1 MHVGRAGVIGAVLAV
16 VTACNGPAAPGPT
29 TGLTGV
35 VLRGPIAPVCQENV
49 ACDAPFSAGF
59 TVRQSGNTV
68 AQFRSD
74 AAGHFTVALQ
84 PGTYQVV
91 PDPDAPVIAPASQ
104 AKTVTVG
111 SVGLTQV
118 QLEFDTGIR

>member
-1 MHVGRAGVIGAVLAV
+1 MRIRIAGAAMLAALA
-16 VTACNGPAAPGPT
+16 ACGGPAMPTPT

-35 VLRGPIAPVCQENV
+35 VLRGPIAPVCQVNV

-59 TVRQSGNTV
+59 TVRLGSSTV
-68 AQFRSD
+68 ARFRSD
-74 AAGHFTVALQ
+74 AAGAFTVALQ

-91 PDPDAPVIAPASQ
+91 PDSDAPVISPLLQ

-111 SVGLTQV
+111 SVGLTHV

>member
-1 MHVGRAGVIGAVLAV
+1 MAFAVSA
-16 VTACNGPAAPGPT
+16 ACSGPAAPTLT

-35 VLRGPIAPVCQENV
+35 VLRGPIAPVCQVNV

-59 TVRQSGNTV
+59 TVQQDTNTV
-68 AQFRSD
+68 AHFRSD
-74 AAGHFTVALQ
+74 TTGHFTVALQ
-84 PGTYQVV
+84 PGTYRVV

-104 AKTVTVG
+104 AKTVSVG
-111 SVGLTQV
+111 PVGLTQV